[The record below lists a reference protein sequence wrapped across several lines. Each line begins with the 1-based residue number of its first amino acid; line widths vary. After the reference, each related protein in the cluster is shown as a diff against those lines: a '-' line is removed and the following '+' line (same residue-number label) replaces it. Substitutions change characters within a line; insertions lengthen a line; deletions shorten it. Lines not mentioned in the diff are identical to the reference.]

1 MNMQLW
7 KFRTNT
13 TYTYKNVPKWK
24 RCIIHYTHTRHLS
37 NKIHTQHINTLVND
51 LKTNNSSYNEIVNSC
66 DKDNHAILTKFIT
79 DLHLIQVVGSI
90 PTVTGH
96 IFQARP
102 VRIYTQGNIT
112 NNNKVAFKCL
122 GTGERFG
129 GATLQTLFH
138 YFTILLKWEFW

>member
-1 MNMQLW
+1 
-7 KFRTNT
+7 
-13 TYTYKNVPKWK
+13 
-24 RCIIHYTHTRHLS
+24 
-37 NKIHTQHINTLVND
+37 

-79 DLHLIQVVGSI
+79 DLHLIQYNNLHLIQVVGSI

-138 YFTILLKWEFW
+138 YFTILLK